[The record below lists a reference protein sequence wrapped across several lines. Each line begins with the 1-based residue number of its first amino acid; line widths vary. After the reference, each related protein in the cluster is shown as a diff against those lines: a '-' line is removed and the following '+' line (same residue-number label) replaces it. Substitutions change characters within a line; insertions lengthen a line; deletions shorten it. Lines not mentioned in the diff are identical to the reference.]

1 LKQIHKLWKDSV
13 RKPRAIIKKYTER
26 GRESLSILH
35 QNQPWRYSDLSR
47 KVSPAFVKM
56 RGWWKVHLH
65 TSEILQARAEK
76 RADVAMA
83 MPVQLLKCV
92 HQVALDGGNW
102 QSGQMLLL
110 HPAPLAPIDFGG
122 EPEEMEAVYVHHKAL
137 AELKK
142 AHRRVTGKGAEKPD
156 SDSDEETAAAKK
168 KKRDKKKKGKDGAKA
183 EGKGE

>member
-1 LKQIHKLWKDSV
+1 MMKQIRKLRKDIV

-26 GRESLSILH
+26 CRQSLSILH

-47 KVSPAFVKM
+47 KAVPAFGKM
-56 RGWWKVHLH
+56 RGLWKGWRQL
-65 TSEILQARAEK
+65 AE
-76 RADVAMA
+76 RTD
-83 MPVQLLKCV
+83 
-92 HQVALDGGNW
+92 ALYA
-102 QSGQMLLL
+102 L
-110 HPAPLAPIDFGG
+110 
-122 EPEEMEAVYVHHKAL
+122 HKAL

-142 AHRRVTGKGAEKPD
+142 AHRRGTGKGAEKSD